1 MADVAQISQSSV
13 KASGIMLRMHAVRTE
28 KDQVCYQPL
37 QPYWDE
43 DSIRKHCHPWQQ
55 MLMFFVRTQRS
66 DEQNPK
72 YKFSRRQFTAF
83 EQLLKEAERVVQ
95 GEEREVEDQQ
105 TPDQLPSST
114 SNKAPAS
121 LDSLQLACLNFCIEL
136 LNQKVNDNEYDCA
149 LVCAAALLGVSPS
162 ESGWRDATTYPQI
175 LSSIIKIAHFLIVQ
189 KAVELSR
196 VEEEESSF
204 SLGQSLEDFD
214 DSGYQSHSS
223 PVSKSVRRSRLDW
236 VVQMM
241 DRFMVRRTNSPM
253 DWFLDLRT
261 YGMKIQFNTT
271 AEGHVMWKD
280 RHILQYKTLSF
291 SMASF
296 RAMVYDLQQS
306 TRKALFENL
315 LFAPQ
320 AGDVPSIPWHALY
333 DDPSNSSVGWNFLD
347 DPRNQLPVDG
357 RSWLPN
363 RIEKIDEIRDRFLRN
378 GSISGFSREYIT
390 DFLRQV
396 YYFRGLLLVLIHLTG
411 GQPARGTE
419 ILSVR
424 HRNTAQGSHRNLFIE
439 DGLVVFV
446 TRYSKGYQLRG
457 DVKIIHRYLPREVGE
472 LVVWYLWLVLPFV
485 QQIEALLWKQD
496 QISSHLWPADVDGK
510 RWTTDRM
517 TKVLKQT
524 SLTSLQQPLTVQSYR
539 QIAIAISR
547 EWLQGETPFPLDNES
562 DGDNEGSSPDHAADL
577 QATHSSH
584 IAGMVYARE
593 STERSGV
600 NAGLRQ
606 RFRKV
611 SLDWHC
617 FLRFPST
624 SKRAPD
630 APKYPF
636 EEEELTA
643 EHARRRRLQRVD
655 VQKEVCQMLGRS
667 TILRDGQAAGLAS
680 VLQGTSP
687 IVAVMP
693 TGSGKSLLFMLPAWL
708 EPRGVS
714 IVVVPLL
721 ALREDLIF
729 RCQQVGIQC
738 AIWDGRQQPD
748 GATLVF
754 VTPEKAVDE
763 AFSSYLSRLK
773 QARQLDRIVIDECHV
788 VLNDQLH
795 FRPHLQRLGQL
806 AQGETQMLLLTAT
819 LPPCQQNDLFV
830 RMSWLPADVHLI
842 RARTTRPNLRYAVIE
857 GGPTTVTHRAALTQI
872 VQSTRQARPQS
883 KILIIC
889 QSIAH
894 IQQIVQSG
902 LFPCHAY
909 YAKLR
914 PIEKQ
919 SLLQGFRNG
928 EISVLVASGAFG
940 AGIDIPDIHLVIH
953 ADEPR
958 TLLEYGQ
965 ESGRAGRDQAPT
977 LAVILR
983 GGIPTT
989 DVLVKQYLEQT
1000 QCRRVLL
1007 NDYLDGAR
1015 DRKLCFRSEQACDLC
1030 QPEMPVPFRPES
1042 TVTDEETGHN
1052 PLLTLDVETSDD
1064 SSTDSELSSEE
1075 STDEDEREPRPPPI
1089 LPPSRLQAP
1098 IPSARGPTDWAQEQV
1113 HIQAQEQTQIELTS
1127 QDFARRLPLVRQRQQ
1142 TSTLAS
1148 TLDSLRQRLERWKT
1162 VCVPCRVEGRPYR
1175 HLLRQCPVQSTAII
1189 EQGRQQLQLRIKY
1202 APFSCCFKCGVPQ
1215 VLCDRWT
1222 ADGRVQQA
1230 QSCQFFGVLIGVVC
1244 GFRYSGYRGWQ
1255 KWIEEK
1261 QRQGRRFSND
1271 VGLDQFLGEKRLQNG
1286 LACPE
1291 LVSAFLWLTQY
1302 FEEGVLAED

>member
-1 MADVAQISQSSV
+1 MADKYFAHNTEWHVAICKECQCVVWADHVTSHLTGKHHKLRRRTAESITDSLRLWPGIIEESSAFVSPLYLSQPILDLPIFTNGLQCQLSPRTCRYICRDEKTIRNHWRLVHEWSPIHQRGAVASIQKKSAQENILAARRVVRCQRFCKQGQHSHYIAIEGRYSIAAPQQPDLSAWNQAWSKATEYYDEVQKKASETITEGEADEVNPWLRRTGWVQYLDGYHHEQILRLVQQPASYDKDDVQAAESNELESLESTIWQAMADVAQISQSSV

-830 RMSWLPADVHLI
+830 RILDV
-842 RARTTRPNLRYAVIE
+842 
-857 GGPTTVTHRAALTQI
+857 
-872 VQSTRQARPQS
+872 
-883 KILIIC
+883 
-889 QSIAH
+889 
-894 IQQIVQSG
+894 
-902 LFPCHAY
+902 
-909 YAKLR
+909 
-914 PIEKQ
+914 
-919 SLLQGFRNG
+919 
-928 EISVLVASGAFG
+928 
-940 AGIDIPDIHLVIH
+940 
-953 ADEPR
+953 
-958 TLLEYGQ
+958 
-965 ESGRAGRDQAPT
+965 GRDQ
-977 LAVILR
+977 
-983 GGIPTT
+983 
-989 DVLVKQYLEQT
+989 
-1000 QCRRVLL
+1000 
-1007 NDYLDGAR
+1007 
-1015 DRKLCFRSEQACDLC
+1015 
-1030 QPEMPVPFRPES
+1030 M
-1042 TVTDEETGHN
+1042 
-1052 PLLTLDVETSDD
+1052 
-1064 SSTDSELSSEE
+1064 
-1075 STDEDEREPRPPPI
+1075 
-1089 LPPSRLQAP
+1089 
-1098 IPSARGPTDWAQEQV
+1098 
-1113 HIQAQEQTQIELTS
+1113 
-1127 QDFARRLPLVRQRQQ
+1127 
-1142 TSTLAS
+1142 
-1148 TLDSLRQRLERWKT
+1148 
-1162 VCVPCRVEGRPYR
+1162 
-1175 HLLRQCPVQSTAII
+1175 
-1189 EQGRQQLQLRIKY
+1189 
-1202 APFSCCFKCGVPQ
+1202 
-1215 VLCDRWT
+1215 
-1222 ADGRVQQA
+1222 
-1230 QSCQFFGVLIGVVC
+1230 
-1244 GFRYSGYRGWQ
+1244 
-1255 KWIEEK
+1255 
-1261 QRQGRRFSND
+1261 
-1271 VGLDQFLGEKRLQNG
+1271 
-1286 LACPE
+1286 
-1291 LVSAFLWLTQY
+1291 
-1302 FEEGVLAED
+1302 